1 MNISPLLKEQLQAE
15 FGEYKVDNVVGT
27 NQMFLR
33 FGYWKRVDV
42 DRLQSI
48 IGDTITVVEDNL
60 DDDDCGTLFSYKLN

>member
-15 FGEYKVDNVVGT
+15 FGEYNVDNVVGT

-42 DRLQSI
+42 NKLQSI

-60 DDDDCGTLFSYKLN
+60 DDDDCGTLFSYKLK

>member
-48 IGDTITVVEDNL
+48 IGDTISVTEDNL

>member
-15 FGEYKVDNVVGT
+15 FGEYNVDNVVGT

-42 DRLQSI
+42 NKLQSI
-48 IGDTITVVEDNL
+48 FGDTITVVEDNL
-60 DDDDCGTLFSYKLN
+60 DDDDCGTLFSYKLK